1 MSTSSL
7 RRQVKNIVHN
17 YSEAEI
23 KVREATSNDPWGPS
37 SSLMSE
43 IADLTYNVVAF
54 SEIMSMVWKRLNDH
68 GKNWRHVYKAMT
80 LMEYLIKTGSE
91 RVAQQCRENIYAVQT
106 LKDFQYIDRDGK
118 DQGVNVREKAKQLVT
133 LLKDEERL
141 REERIHALKTKEKM
155 AQTSSASSAP
165 SAPSL
170 GGSLSVGSHSGGA
183 DPEQAWPQSSGEEDL
198 QLQLALA
205 MSKEEAEQEERL
217 RRGDDLRLQMA
228 IEESKREKVKP
239 EEQNSLMELSAVDPW
254 GGPAAPT
261 TATVGSAGPSPP
273 PTLSAPAASGPWG
286 AAPADPWGVASPTSP
301 TNSDPWGGGAP
312 PTIAAPPDPWGETSN
327 RVNNVDPW
335 GSSAVTPPSAD
346 PWGPPVPPSTSSS
359 GGPVDPW
366 ARDGPVPAS
375 DLVTSDLWSGT
386 AKHTNGTGDPE
397 QRGSPA
403 PGSTGSPVPFDLSS
417 LGSSLPVRKTP
428 ESFLGPNAA
437 LVDLDSLVSSK
448 PKPKQPPPPSIS
460 SSSAHNPFLQNAGSS
475 PAPGMAVTPGS
486 TISSRGVSPTPASS
500 NPFGMAPPMTSI
512 SPQPSS
518 LGLSGLRSSP
528 VPPNPMLGMVQPGMG
543 MGPMSVGMGAPGM
556 GLGMMQASP
565 MGMPYSGLSPMAPP
579 GASLLGP
586 GVPPPQLI
594 LGGPAGT
601 GGVMGA
607 GGPVGGGGTT
617 GASTNPFL
625 L

>member
-141 REERIHALKTKEKM
+141 REERVHALKTKEKM

-165 SAPSL
+165 SAPAL
-170 GGSLSVGSHSGGA
+170 GGGLHSGA
-183 DPEQAWPQSSGEEDL
+183 DAEQAWPQSTGEEDL

-205 MSKEEAEQEERL
+205 MSKEEADQ
-217 RRGDDLRLQMA
+217 
-228 IEESKREKVKP
+228 S
-239 EEQNSLMELSAVDPW
+239 SLMELSAVDPW
-254 GGPAAPT
+254 GAPAT
-261 TATVGSAGPSPP
+261 GSAGPSPP
-273 PTLSAPAASGPWG
+273 PALALESTAGPWG
-286 AAPADPWGVASPTSP
+286 PADPWGAASPASP
-301 TNSDPWGGGAP
+301 PSADPWGGA
-312 PTIAAPPDPWGETSN
+312 TVAPDPWGDSSS
-327 RVNNVDPW
+327 RVNSDLW
-335 GSSAVTPPSAD
+335 ASTAVTPPSAD
-346 PWGPPVPPSTSSS
+346 PWAASVAPAPTPLSGST
-359 GGPVDPW
+359 DPW
-366 ARDGPVPAS
+366 AVEGAATDG
-375 DLVTSDLWSGT
+375 LTSDPWSGSV
-386 AKHTNGTGDPE
+386 KQTNGTADPE
-397 QRGSPA
+397 RRGSSVTGYDA
-403 PGSTGSPVPFDLSS
+403 GGGGSTGSPVPFDLSS
-417 LGSSLPVRKTP
+417 FSSSLPVRKTP

-460 SSSAHNPFLQNAGSS
+460 STSHNPFLQTQGPSS
-475 PAPGMAVTPGS
+475 TGMGVTPGS
-486 TISSRGVSPTPASS
+486 TISSRGVSPTPPSAS
-500 NPFGMAPPMTSI
+500 NPFGATPMASI

-518 LGLSGLRSSP
+518 LGLSQLRTSP
-528 VPPNPMLGMVQPGMG
+528 IPQNPMLGHMPPPAVGMIQPGMG
-543 MGPMSVGMGAPGM
+543 MPGMGVPMAAPGM
-556 GLGMMQASP
+556 GMGMVQSSP
-565 MGMPYSGLSPMAPP
+565 MGMPFGGISPMGPAGNP
-579 GASLLGP
+579 LLMGP
-586 GVPPPQLI
+586 SGPAQPALI
-594 LGGPAGT
+594 LGGPSGVGGLMGT
-601 GGVMGA
+601 GGSM
-607 GGPVGGGGTT
+607 GGGTT
-617 GASTNPFL
+617 GTSTNPFL